1 MVYKSILY
9 STLLYMDDCGALLTT
24 HTGQPTKQ
32 LFHSDICHHALM
44 DWVDYYLLC
53 IVGRCIW
60 SH

>member
-32 LFHSDICHHALM
+32 LFHSDIRHLALM
-44 DWVDYYLLC
+44 D
-53 IVGRCIW
+53 
-60 SH
+60 